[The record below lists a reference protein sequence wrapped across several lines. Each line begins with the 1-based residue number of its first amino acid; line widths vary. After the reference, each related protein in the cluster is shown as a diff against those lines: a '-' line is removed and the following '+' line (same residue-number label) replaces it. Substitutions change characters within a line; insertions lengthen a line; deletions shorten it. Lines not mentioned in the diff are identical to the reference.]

1 MPLALT
7 TFWEWF
13 FLLLIWVPLVA
24 LWVTALIDIIGHP
37 DLNGLAKALWVLC
50 IFLVPF
56 IGVLVYL
63 IFASAHRSDRRP
75 RYAG

>member
-24 LWVTALIDIIGHP
+24 MWVTALIDIIGHP
-37 DLNGLAKALWVLC
+37 YLNGLAKALWVVC

-56 IGVLVYL
+56 FGVLIYL
-63 IFASAHRSDRRP
+63 IFASAHRSDRRA